1 MQPNQQYLDWL
12 SGTSTGYDWVDV
24 TNFLFIAHAEIT
36 DYNLTTTEVSK
47 IQEISD
53 IIFRSWIGEGVPYSD
68 LDVKKKL
75 KVAFDWYQSIQDNSE
90 SSEIDKNIMEQIR
103 KNATWLK
110 DQEWFNET
118 FAKSILSWLLEIS
131 KVDELTDNEIGSI
144 RSLSSFWSV
153 ESPI

>member
-1 MQPNQQYLDWL
+1 
-12 SGTSTGYDWVDV
+12 
-24 TNFLFIAHAEIT
+24 
-36 DYNLTTTEVSK
+36 
-47 IQEISD
+47 
-53 IIFRSWIGEGVPYSD
+53 
-68 LDVKKKL
+68 
-75 KVAFDWYQSIQDNSE
+75 
-90 SSEIDKNIMEQIR
+90 MEQIR